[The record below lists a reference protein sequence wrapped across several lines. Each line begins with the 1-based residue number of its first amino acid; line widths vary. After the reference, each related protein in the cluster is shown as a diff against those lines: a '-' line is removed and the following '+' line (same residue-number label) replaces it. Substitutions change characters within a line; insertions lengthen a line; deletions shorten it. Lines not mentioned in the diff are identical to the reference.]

1 MVGAVMEGQQWNRQ
15 PKYNCL
21 LDMRRMCHFLS
32 RIAVSQHCS
41 MSRWPLRALRL
52 APIDL
57 QVDEWILAFGEL
69 LKEHCGSDP
78 DKPLEVQEVSG
89 GSVAHLHYTPPS

>member
-1 MVGAVMEGQQWNRQ
+1 MEQAAQVQLPFG
-15 PKYNCL
+15 YEE
-21 LDMRRMCHFLS
+21 DVHFLS

-57 QVDEWILAFGEL
+57 QVDEWILAFVEL
-69 LKEHCGSDP
+69 LKEHCGIDP

-89 GSVAHLHYTPPS
+89 GSVAHLHYTPPSTTMLF